1 MKTKLEFERICE
13 EYSNVPVCSA
23 CLRPIHQP
31 DKQCSSLDT
40 TLFRDLDSHSQLKT
54 ASKIAQEGQ

>member
-1 MKTKLEFERICE
+1 MKTKLEFERISE
-13 EYSNVPVCSA
+13 EYSNVPICSA

-31 DKQCSSLDT
+31 DKQCSSLAFE
-40 TLFRDLDSHSQLKT
+40 LFRDLDTSSQLKT

>member
-13 EYSNVPVCSA
+13 EYSNVPICSA
-23 CLRPIHQP
+23 CLRPIHCP
-31 DKQCSSLDT
+31 DKQCSSLAFE
-40 TLFRDLDSHSQLKT
+40 LFRDLDSNSQLKT